1 MTLLSVD
8 RLSVGF
14 RRYVGLFDQI
24 ALDCLTDLTLSVDRG
39 ELIAVFGASGAGKSL
54 FAHAV
59 LGLLPEN
66 AVVTG
71 SIRFDGERLDAQ
83 RLVALRG
90 RRIVLVPQSLSHLDP
105 LATVGRQ
112 LAWAARRAGRR
123 SFTRKGAIAAFNRFG
138 LDELFLDDY
147 PHTLSGGM
155 ARRVMLAI
163 ASIGDADLVIAD
175 EPTNGLDPDNT
186 RNVFHFLRGFAEA
199 GKGVVVISHDLA
211 AAVASADRV
220 VVLRDGALVATED
233 ARTFGEDGG
242 ANLTPYARAL
252 WRALP
257 QHDFLEV
264 GHA

>member
-8 RLSVGF
+8 RLTVAF
-14 RRYVGLFDQI
+14 RRYQGLMGEVDI
-24 ALDCLTDLTLSVDRG
+24 GCLSDLTLEVARG
-39 ELIAVFGASGAGKSL
+39 EMVAVFGASGAGKSL

-59 LGLLPEN
+59 LGLLPPN

-71 SIRFDGERLDAQ
+71 SIRFSGERLDAARIAQ
-83 RLVALRG
+83 LRG
-90 RRIVLVPQSLSHLDP
+90 RRIALVPQSLSHLDP

-112 LAWAARRAGRR
+112 IGWAAKRVGRKG
-123 SFTRKGAIAAFNRFG
+123 FTREDAVAALNRFG
-138 LDELFLDDY
+138 LDELFLQSY

-163 ASIGDADLVIAD
+163 ASVGDPDLVIAD
-175 EPTNGLDPDNT
+175 EPTNGLDPDNAEK
-186 RNVFHFLRGFAEA
+186 VFGFLRRFADD

-220 VVLRDGALVATED
+220 AVLRDGALVATEQ
-233 ARTFGEDGG
+233 AATFMRDGG
-242 ANLTPYARAL
+242 EGLTPYARAL

-257 QHDFLEV
+257 QHEFR
-264 GHA
+264 A